1 MFLFCKK
8 ISNNVFFYLK
18 PKSVI
23 SHNMYIITMV
33 LFPNIF
39 YFPNNA
45 TAQNGC

>member
-1 MFLFCKK
+1 MC
-8 ISNNVFFYLK
+8 FFYLK

-23 SHNMYIITMV
+23 NHNMYIITMI

-45 TAQNGC
+45 TA

>member
-1 MFLFCKK
+1 MC
-8 ISNNVFFYLK
+8 FFYLK

-23 SHNMYIITMV
+23 SNNIYIITMV

-45 TAQNGC
+45 TA